1 MVMCSKGKGSHV
13 KTFIR
18 VVEVWVPDNQR
29 THLEYGGGLYSNAPS
44 FGVISRQLVFGRGE
58 GLPGQAWE
66 RGMPVVLTQFEG
78 SYFRRTA
85 AARAAGLTSGI
96 AVPVFAGEF
105 LTSVLVFFCGDDE
118 AHAGAIELWH
128 AAPAIS
134 PDMKMVDAYY
144 GTTAEVFEF
153 ISRSTTFRKG
163 IGLPGMAWENGA
175 PVFIED
181 LGKSDRF
188 LRGDTA
194 TRVGI
199 NRGLAIPC
207 FTRNDEICVLTF
219 LSALGTPTARRF
231 EVWVPDDSRQYLHRV
246 DGFCESAGRL
256 SEVRLDMMLERGQG
270 AIGRSFLTGVPALS
284 EQAPSELGS
293 FGAELERC
301 GLNSMATLPLIDQG
315 RLTAVVAWYF

>member
-1 MVMCSKGKGSHV
+1 M
-13 KTFIR
+13 KTFVR
-18 VVEVWVPDNQR
+18 VVEVWLPDNRR
-29 THLEYGGGLYSNAPS
+29 THLEYGGGLYGSATS
-44 FGVISRQLVFGRGE
+44 FGAASRRLLFGRGE

-85 AARAAGLTSGI
+85 AAKEAGLTSGI

-105 LTSVLVFFCGDDE
+105 LTSVLVFFCGEDE

-128 AAPAIS
+128 AAPSAS

-163 IGLPGMAWENGA
+163 IGLPGMVWESGA

-188 LRGDTA
+188 LRADTA

-199 NRGLAIPC
+199 NRGLGIPC
-207 FTRNDEICVLTF
+207 FTANNEVCVLTF

-231 EVWVPDDSRQYLHRV
+231 EVWVPDESRRFLHRV
-246 DGFCESAGRL
+246 DGFCETAGRL
-256 SEVRLDMMLERGQG
+256 SKASPETVIERGQG
-270 AIGRSFLTGVPALS
+270 AIGRTFLTGVPALS
-284 EQAPSELGS
+284 EHASSELGPL
-293 FGAELERC
+293 GAEAERA
-301 GLNSMATLPLIDQG
+301 GLSSLATLPLIDKG
-315 RLTAVVAWYF
+315 RLTAVIAWYF